1 MESYLEALHSY
12 SFSITRG
19 VARPLDLMENEL
31 IARWREIIASPH
43 GRGSSIDDCHGYSER
58 QFGYLT
64 TIVGQALAAREA
76 LLQVQNFDNRER
88 EKEREYLLST

>member
-43 GRGSSIDDCHGYSER
+43 GRGSSNDDCHGYSER

-76 LLQVQNFDNRER
+76 LLQVQNFDNIER